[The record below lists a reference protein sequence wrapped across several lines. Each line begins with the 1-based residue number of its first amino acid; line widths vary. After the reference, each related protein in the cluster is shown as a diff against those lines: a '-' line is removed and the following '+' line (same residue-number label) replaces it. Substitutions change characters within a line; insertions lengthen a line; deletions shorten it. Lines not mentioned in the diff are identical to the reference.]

1 MVIVRVKALFLN
13 SQRQLEADMSEQN
26 NVDEEF
32 SDYVDRANA
41 ILDRMKK
48 AIEQGKGIR
57 LSAEEMQLISTL
69 SIGQIILAD
78 TPNKH

>member
-1 MVIVRVKALFLN
+1 MIVRVKALFLN

-41 ILDRMKK
+41 LLDRMKK

>member
-1 MVIVRVKALFLN
+1 
-13 SQRQLEADMSEQN
+13 MSEQN

>member
-1 MVIVRVKALFLN
+1 MIVRVKALFLN